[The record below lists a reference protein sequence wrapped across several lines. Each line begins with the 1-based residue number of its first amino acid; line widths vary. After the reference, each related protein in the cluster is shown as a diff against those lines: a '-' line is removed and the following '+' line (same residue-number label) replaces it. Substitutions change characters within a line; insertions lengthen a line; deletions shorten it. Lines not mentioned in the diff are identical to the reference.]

1 MTTNHQNDQFTNPN
15 ILPTGTPQGQSE
27 QQRPQG
33 EKPADDETTHFGYQ
47 TVHKSEKQAKV
58 AEVFTSV
65 ARKYDVMSRL

>member
-33 EKPADDETTHFGYQ
+33 EKPADDRDDPFWL
-47 TVHKSEKQAKV
+47 SNSA
-58 AEVFTSV
+58 
-65 ARKYDVMSRL
+65 